1 MAISFQDIIS
11 TIEALAPPGL
21 AEPWDSVGLQVGVP
35 ELPVNR
41 ILLAV
46 DVTRRVV
53 DEAARISADVIV
65 AHHPV
70 LFGHVATLR
79 PDRWPGWVVAPLI
92 AAGRGLYVAHTNLDT
107 ARATNTSV
115 ALARALGLGK
125 LLPLEPSTG
134 HEPGVTEAE
143 ENISGIGVLAATDH
157 ITLERAATDV
167 KTALGIHNAR
177 VADAGRRDYSRVAVV
192 AGSAKSSLAAVLAAD
207 AHMLIAGEIGHHGAI
222 EAAASGVSSI
232 EVGHFTSEQPAMA
245 RLGRMLQDEYESRV
259 GVVVSDDAS
268 GAFDIR

>member
-1 MAISFQDIIS
+1 MAASFQDIMD

-35 ELPVNR
+35 ELPVSK

-70 LFGHVATLR
+70 LFGHVPTLR

-115 ALARALGLGK
+115 ALAQALGFEK
-125 LLPLEPSTG
+125 LLPLEPATG
-134 HEPGVTEAE
+134 HEPGATEAE
-143 ENISGIGVLAATDH
+143 GNIPGIGVVATTDH
-157 ITLERAATDV
+157 MTLEQAAANV

-177 VADAGRRDYSRVAVV
+177 IADAGRREYSRVAVV
-192 AGSAKSSLAAVLAAD
+192 AGSAKSSLPAVLAAD
-207 AHMLIAGEIGHHGAI
+207 AHLLIAGEIGHHGAI
-222 EAAASGVSSI
+222 EAAASSVSSI
-232 EVGHFTSEQPAMA
+232 EVGHLTSEQPAMT
-245 RLGRMLQDEYESRV
+245 RLGRMLQDEYGSRV
-259 GVVVSDDAS
+259 EVVVSDDTS